1 MLRAS
6 LSVQCTAGIVELLEV
21 AKSSVPPSYWTS
33 TAVVLKATAGLRLL
47 PGEKADQL
55 LDRVRLTRHL
65 ISSLLFHASV
75 FKFFYLF
82 RIVQTLYFIK
92 IIKIFELIFSLI
104 AVFIILY
111 F

>member
-6 LSVQCTAGIVELLEV
+6 LCVQCTAGIVELLEI

-33 TAVVLKATAGLRLL
+33 TPVVLKATAGLRLL

-65 ISSLLFHASV
+65 ISSLLFHL
-75 FKFFYLF
+75 FIYLLLF
-82 RIVQTLYFIK
+82 RLHTL
-92 IIKIFELIFSLI
+92 
-104 AVFIILY
+104 
-111 F
+111 

>member
-6 LSVQCTAGIVELLEV
+6 LCVQCTAGIVELLEV

-65 ISSLLFHASV
+65 ISSLLFHVSV
-75 FKFFYLF
+75 FQFFYLF
-82 RIVQTLYFIK
+82 RIVQTSYFIK
-92 IIKIFELIFSLI
+92 II
-104 AVFIILY
+104 
-111 F
+111 